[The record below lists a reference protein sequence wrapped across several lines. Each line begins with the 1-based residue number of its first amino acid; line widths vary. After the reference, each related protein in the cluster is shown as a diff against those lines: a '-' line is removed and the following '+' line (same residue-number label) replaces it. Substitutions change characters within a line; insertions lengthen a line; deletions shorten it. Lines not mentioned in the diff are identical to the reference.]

1 DRFPQRRRCDGIR
14 DGRAA
19 LPSGLGQDGGPPVPR
34 IGTGVR
40 PARGQSGDY
49 YVDRRRRARRLRLY
63 PARGGIH
70 ADSRRPRQKDLLAQ
84 RASEALTARGAGPEL
99 ATVCPY
105 PQEVSMGTAAA
116 KAVQHLH
123 FELPP
128 LPYAED
134 ALAPVISAETLALH
148 HGKHHKKYVDTMN
161 ELLNKEHV
169 RGTSLED
176 VVRST
181 KGKLFNNAA
190 QAWNHDFYWHS
201 LSPKRLR
208 PAGAMLRRVESDFGS
223 YDQFAEK
230 LAKAAADQFG
240 SGWAWLVE
248 KDGTLQITTTWNAD
262 TP

>member
-1 DRFPQRRRCDGIR
+1 
-14 DGRAA
+14 
-19 LPSGLGQDGGPPVPR
+19 
-34 IGTGVR
+34 
-40 PARGQSGDY
+40 
-49 YVDRRRRARRLRLY
+49 
-63 PARGGIH
+63 
-70 ADSRRPRQKDLLAQ
+70 
-84 RASEALTARGAGPEL
+84 
-99 ATVCPY
+99 
-105 PQEVSMGTAAA
+105 MGTAAA

-123 FELPP
+123 FELPA

-134 ALAPVISAETLALH
+134 ALTPVISAETLALH
-148 HGKHHKKYVDTMN
+148 HGKHHKKYIDTMN

-176 VVRST
+176 IVRST

-248 KDGTLQITTTWNAD
+248 KDGKLQITTTSNAD
-262 TP
+262 TPMAHGIRCLLSIDVWEHAYYLDYRNERERYLSAVIGERLNWQFAERNLSGNL